1 MLLVLAFCSCVLGY
15 IHEFWQFFLVSS
27 LCNVRRDVTW
37 CALLVLRPSWKHFRA
52 VCFPFETQSGS
63 LLLLAFCEFSFGP
76 VIITSPLRRLPAPR
90 LRAWDDKPCSRKVC
104 IAASPGKILR
114 EKVRNEK
121 VVLKVFFAKVSGSSV
136 RQLLRCKSGLKHG
149 RRHEREV
156 EVAAPAVAA
165 G

>member
-1 MLLVLAFCSCVLGY
+1 MFFIFCV
-15 IHEFWQFFLVSS
+15 EFCIFL
-27 LCNVRRDVTW
+27 R
-37 CALLVLRPSWKHFRA
+37 
-52 VCFPFETQSGS
+52 
-63 LLLLAFCEFSFGP
+63 
-76 VIITSPLRRLPAPR
+76 TSPLRRREAPR

-104 IAASPGKILR
+104 IAASPGKILK

-136 RQLLRCKSGLKHG
+136 KQLLRCKSGLKHG